1 MYSRNLRRIGS
12 GLRITICDEEIVFG
26 YNFDLII
33 PNVPG
38 GGKTRDLTIKVM
50 TTSIPGMS
58 LDDVTV
64 TLKGIDVKYAGR
76 QMFTHTLEATY
87 IETRDLTTHDA
98 ITNWIR
104 LARDV
109 RTNTGNNKSAYAT
122 TANLVLYDDS
132 NRAIRTY
139 VLDGFFPQT
148 IGDAALD
155 SSSSA
160 PVTMSVTFFY
170 DTWTV
175 S

>member
-1 MYSRNLRRIGS
+1 MKTSLTDIR
-12 GLRITICDEEIVFG
+12 GLPDPLYG

-38 GGKTRDLTIKVM
+38 GGNSRELTIKVM

-87 IETRDLTTHDA
+87 METRNLSTHDA
-98 ITNWIR
+98 ISQWIR

-109 RTNTGNNKSAYAT
+109 RTNTGSLKNSYAT

-132 NRAIRTY
+132 NNPVRTY

-148 IGDAALD
+148 IGDSSLD
-155 SSSSA
+155 SGSST
-160 PVTMSVTFFY
+160 PVSMSVTFAY